1 MLDKNSINLRRNSF
15 ANFSDAAAICDFI
28 KSMTGEH
35 YTVENDLHLG
45 FTVVGEKTIM
55 ASQQRDDEYRR
66 DSLVYRQALRG
77 FIPHYAEIATGAL
90 LVVWPETAF
99 RWILSL
105 LNIQTIPEWLNLTLW
120 SNLFMVAGYMLALYG
135 LRFIYSYYAAS
146 LCFEGD
152 SVMLKKGIIARDQVQ
167 IRYGDIKTTNIKQS
181 VLDRLLGIGTLNL
194 DSAGTNGAVDI
205 EFYNLINPISMRQRV
220 QRLMGKNVKN

>member
-1 MLDKNSINLRRNSF
+1 MLDENRINLRRNSF

-28 KSMTGEH
+28 KSMTGEQ

-55 ASQQRDDEYRR
+55 ASHQRDDEYSR
-66 DSLVYRQALRG
+66 DCLVYRQALRG

-99 RWILSL
+99 KWILSL
-105 LNIQTIPEWLNLTLW
+105 LDIQLIPEWLNRPLWGELVTL
-120 SNLFMVAGYMLALYG
+120 AGYALALYG
-135 LRFIYSYYAAS
+135 FRFVYSYFATS
-146 LCFEGD
+146 LCFEVD
-152 SVMLKKGIIARDQVQ
+152 SIMLKRGIIARDQVQ
-167 IRYGDIKTTNIKQS
+167 IRYADIKTTNIKQS

-205 EFYNLINPISMRQRV
+205 EFHNLINPISMRQRV